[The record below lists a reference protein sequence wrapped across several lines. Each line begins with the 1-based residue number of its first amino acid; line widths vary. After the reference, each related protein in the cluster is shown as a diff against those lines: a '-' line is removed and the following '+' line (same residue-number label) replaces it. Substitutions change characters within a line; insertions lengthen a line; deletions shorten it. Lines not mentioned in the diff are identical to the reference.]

1 MFVESVLNSFSKGE
15 QNEFLKFLGR
25 KGKKNDRRDVDVCTE
40 ILTGASRKNQNK
52 DHAVRNRLKKDLIKF
67 IALKQI
73 DDDLSEQSDM
83 LNTIN
88 MCRYLLDNRLTKEAW
103 SYLNKLEKKANES
116 KNYVVLD
123 ATYSLMLSYA
133 NSQYAQKVSEV
144 IHKKTAVKQYLLEEE
159 TLLENLALAKETLHQ
174 YKTEG
179 KTSDLASFAE
189 RLKHLIASRADQLC
203 LHPKQLCNYIETL
216 RSILMIN
223 KEARTLEST
232 LISLYEQAKSSGAF
246 SKNAHGYKLKLLYML
261 SHTLYRNKNYEACL
275 KYLEEFEQD
284 ILKFNQTHFQ
294 FYFSKVVGLR
304 SAIFFIQ
311 GDLKAAI
318 LVLETFFE
326 KVNKISLKDNLN
338 LHLNLA
344 VFYAYNREFRKANR
358 LFINFHHT
366 DHWCEKKMGKEW
378 VVRKNLIEMLI
389 QYELGHDDVALSRI
403 NGIIKQSQSFD
414 QLETDRQVMVYLKMF
429 KRYIQDQT
437 SVKLEDLKISFE
449 NKGESENADDE
460 IKKLAFYCWFKAR
473 VSGYDFY
480 ETLLLHLD

>member
-1 MFVESVLNSFSKGE
+1 MFIESVLNSFSSSE
-15 QNEFLKFLGR
+15 QQEFVKFLGR
-25 KGKKNDRRDVDVCTE
+25 KGKKSVRRDVEICTE
-40 ILTGASRKNQNK
+40 ILSGEKRKSENK

-73 DDDLSEQSDM
+73 DDDLSEQSEM

-88 MCRYLLDNRLTKEAW
+88 MCRYLLENRLTKEAW
-103 SYLNKLEKKANES
+103 SHLNKLEKKARES

-133 NSQYAQKVSEV
+133 NSQYAQDVSEV
-144 IHKKTAVKQYLLEEE
+144 IQKKSLVKQYLLEEE
-159 TLLENLALAKETLHQ
+159 TLLENLAVAKENLHK
-174 YKTEG
+174 YKTKGEDV
-179 KTSDLASFAE
+179 DLASFAD
-189 RLKHLIASRADQLC
+189 RLRALINSRADQLC
-203 LHPKQLCNYIETL
+203 QHPKQLCNYIETL

-223 KEARTLEST
+223 KEARTLEGPFMQ
-232 LISLYEQAKSSGAF
+232 LYEKAKASNSF
-246 SKNAHGYKLKLLYML
+246 SKNEHGYKLKLLYML
-261 SHTLYRNKNYEACL
+261 CHTLYRNKNYEACL
-275 KYLEEFEQD
+275 QYLEEFEQD
-284 ILKFNQTHFQ
+284 ILKFSQTHFQ

-304 SAIFFIQ
+304 SAIYFIQ
-311 GDLKAAI
+311 GDLKKGI
-318 LVLETFFE
+318 TVLEEFF
-326 KVNKISLKDNLN
+326 KQSDKISLKDNLN

-344 VFYAYNREFRKANR
+344 VYYAYNKEFRKANR

-403 NGIIKQSQSFD
+403 NGIIKQSKSFN
-414 QLETDRQVMVYLKMF
+414 QLETDRQVMAYLKMF

-437 SVKLEDLKISFE
+437 SVQLDDLKISFE

-460 IKKLAFYCWFKAR
+460 IKKLAFYCWFKAK
-473 VSGYDFY
+473 VTGYDFY
-480 ETLLLHLD
+480 ETLLLHLV